1 MLMMIMRINY
11 YIQEKE
17 KYFRNIYNKKLD
29 KIEELSKKTDG
40 NNSVYTIINTGK
52 TIDFP
57 KKDDPLTF
65 LNKIKKG
72 EITIEEVKESQKDF
86 DKYLK
91 SLRNRKKI
99 LSNRK
104 HQQMLICFLMEE
116 MIQLILLKAM
126 VQ

>member
-1 MLMMIMRINY
+1 MMIMRINY

-91 SLRNRKKI
+91 SLRNRKKK
-99 LSNRK
+99 SWATENTSK
-104 HQQMLICFLMEE
+104 C
-116 MIQLILLKAM
+116 
-126 VQ
+126 